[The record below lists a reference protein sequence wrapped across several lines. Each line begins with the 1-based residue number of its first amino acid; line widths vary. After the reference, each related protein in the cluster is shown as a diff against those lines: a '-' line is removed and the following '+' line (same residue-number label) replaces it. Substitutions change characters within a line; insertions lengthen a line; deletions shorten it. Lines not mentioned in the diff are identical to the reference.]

1 LATLLDITPNAGIG
15 TLTGQVTQ
23 QGHRVSEMYLELSE
37 LQSLGATFRSSKG
50 MSRDGTYH
58 FERVPAGPVLLE
70 LIWRDGEE
78 EFTLYEATVDI
89 PDDETVV
96 HDIALEE

>member
-1 LATLLDITPNAGIG
+1 
-15 TLTGQVTQ
+15 
-23 QGHRVSEMYLELSE
+23 
-37 LQSLGATFRSSKG
+37 